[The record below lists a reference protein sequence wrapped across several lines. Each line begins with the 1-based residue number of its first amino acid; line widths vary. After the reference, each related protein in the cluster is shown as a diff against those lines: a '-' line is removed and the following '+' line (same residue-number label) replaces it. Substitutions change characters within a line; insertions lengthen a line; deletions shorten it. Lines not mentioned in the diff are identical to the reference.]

1 MCSGGLNLYHK
12 LIFAAPCFL
21 LPYDW
26 SQNRYSILRLAEAC
40 DTEQLVLSLNPD
52 FLLMPNRGSL
62 LIKHPTFHHI
72 LSLCLF
78 MKSAVIF
85 WGLSLLPVF
94 FSLPKFAIRGPPGPR
109 LLSHPQSL
117 LNVFPMET
125 VTPSRVHTC
134 FWGKQVPLN
143 ILFAGLMTPSS

>member
-1 MCSGGLNLYHK
+1 MCSGGHNLYHK

-52 FLLMPNRGSL
+52 FLLKPNGFSFN
-62 LIKHPTFHHI
+62 KTPHFPSHPLSVSVHEVSGHI
-72 LSLCLF
+72 L
-78 MKSAVIF
+78 
-85 WGLSLLPVF
+85 GLVSSTSFLLPSQVRNQGT
-94 FSLPKFAIRGPPGPR
+94 SCPR

-125 VTPSRVHTC
+125 MTPSRVHTC

-143 ILFAGLMTPSS
+143 ILFAPSS